1 MRFAQCRLP
10 TRQLILF
17 PGTGLL
23 ASVRLN
29 MMLSMTVSSA
39 LFLLIFCATGP
50 VSYVNCNR
58 LKQKAQRP
66 DNAIGIEKSFGIMI
80 LDATVMFF
88 YDDIQ

>member
-1 MRFAQCRLP
+1 
-10 TRQLILF
+10 
-17 PGTGLL
+17 
-23 ASVRLN
+23 
-29 MMLSMTVSSA
+29 MMLSMTASSA
-39 LFLLIFCATGP
+39 RFLLIFCAIEP